1 MTDRNARPVVRPV
14 VITRPLAQ
22 ATPLAQRISA
32 AGREAIVFPLLEIL
46 PLLDQTHLREVLQG
60 LGQYAMVAFVSPN
73 AIDSAFA
80 LLDSWPAHVTIA
92 VVGEGSKAALAKH
105 GLTPSNADIVSPVD
119 PHRTD
124 SQTLLEVLDIES
136 LRNKRV
142 LIVRGETGRELLAD
156 ALREKGVQVETVAAY
171 RRAAPALDAAGKAQL
186 ASLLDAECDWVIT
199 SSEALRILMQMVRDI
214 AGDAGLLKMQKA
226 TLIVPHIRIAE
237 SARELGFCNL
247 IQTGS
252 GDDQLIAALQFR
264 A

>member
-1 MTDRNARPVVRPV
+1 MMTDRNARPV

-32 AGREAIVFPLLEIL
+32 MGREAIVFPLLDIL
-46 PLLDQTHLREVLQG
+46 PLPDQTQLRTVLQG
-60 LGQYAMVAFVSPN
+60 LDQYVMVAFVSPN

-80 LLDSWPAHVTIA
+80 LLKSWPPQVTIA

-105 GLTPSNADIVSPVD
+105 GLTPSNAAIVSPVD

-124 SQTLLEVLDIES
+124 SQTLLEVLDIAS

-171 RRAAPALDAAGKAQL
+171 RRVAPVLNDAGKAQL
-186 ASLLDAECDWVIT
+186 AHLLDTECEWIIT

-214 AGDAGLLKMQKA
+214 AGDTGLLKMQQQ
-226 TLIVPHIRIAE
+226 TLIVPHVRIAE
-237 SARELGFCNL
+237 SARELGFDRIL
-247 IQTGS
+247 QTGS
-252 GDDQLIAALQFR
+252 GDDQLLAALQFR